1 MSIRLQVVLARIAG
15 ERGKRA
21 NVGFS
26 KSPLP
31 GNMIADLHLGLRQ
44 NYSSEAG
51 TNETSPALLP
61 QSSETDGLNSYRFAG
76 PVDEICRCRF
86 SAN

>member
-1 MSIRLQVVLARIAG
+1 MGHQPAMSIRLQVVLARIAG

-51 TNETSPALLP
+51 RMRLAQHFSRN
-61 QSSETDGLNSYRFAG
+61 
-76 PVDEICRCRF
+76 PVKRTG
-86 SAN
+86 